1 MTKHPILHVGGR
13 AVRARK
19 VGAGGAEYS
28 PKSPKGRAFRTSK
41 RRVLLNAPE
50 KIDSQGQPIHCSGF
64 AHAVK
69 SFNMVDAFGLLSC
82 SAVRDFVTE
91 RMAHLHAANCNTA
104 VVPRST
110 RDRGVAALAS
120 SDVLR
125 VSQRPTMAFG
135 GGRPARCVTTVAT
148 RKGGCRPTRGDQ
160 GATSGVEIDRGAAP
174 ARRG

>member
-1 MTKHPILHVGGR
+1 MTRISPRCHFYHFTPISCHFCLNCDETPNSSSGVLS
-13 AVRARK
+13 VRERC
-19 VGAGGAEYS
+19 GAGGAENS

-91 RMAHLHAANCNTA
+91 DGPFACRELQYR
-104 VVPRST
+104 RSASFDS
-110 RDRGVAALAS
+110 RSWRGSSCFLRFVA
-120 SDVLR
+120 
-125 VSQRPTMAFG
+125 G
-135 GGRPARCVTTVAT
+135 
-148 RKGGCRPTRGDQ
+148 
-160 GATSGVEIDRGAAP
+160 
-174 ARRG
+174 